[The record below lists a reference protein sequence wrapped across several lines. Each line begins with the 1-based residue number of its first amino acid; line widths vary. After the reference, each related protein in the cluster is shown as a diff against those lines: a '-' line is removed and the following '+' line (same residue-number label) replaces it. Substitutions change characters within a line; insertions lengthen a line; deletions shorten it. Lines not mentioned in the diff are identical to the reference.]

1 MNELT
6 EEVKKFR
13 KPEFEVD
20 PIFVNRWS
28 PRSMTGEELSR
39 EELMPLFEAA
49 RWAPSSA
56 NAQTW
61 RFVYAKRGS
70 KHWDIFLN
78 LLNEGNQS
86 WAKNA
91 GVLIVILSRKTMEY
105 KEKPAPTH
113 SFDTGSSFMSLALEG
128 ARRGLVVHGMAGFD
142 YEKAREALKVS
153 DLYSVEAM
161 VAIGKRGKKEDLPEL
176 LQEKENPNN
185 RKTVSEIA
193 FEGEFDSSK

>member
-1 MNELT
+1 MKELT
-6 EEVKKFR
+6 DEIKKVR
-13 KPEFEVD
+13 KPEFDID

-28 PRSMTGEELSR
+28 PRSMTGEELSD

-49 RWAPSSA
+49 RWAPSSS

-61 RFVYAKRGS
+61 RFVFAKRNTP
-70 KHWDIFLN
+70 HWDKFFSFLM
-78 LLNEGNQS
+78 EGNQS

-91 GVLIVILSRKTMEY
+91 SVLIVILSRKTMEY

-113 SFDTGSSFMSLALEG
+113 SFDTGSAFMSLALEG

-142 YEKAREALKVS
+142 YDKAREGLKVS

-161 VAIGKRGKKEDLPEL
+161 VAVGKRGKKEDLPEM
-176 LQEKENPNN
+176 LQERESPSDRKPLKE
-185 RKTVSEIA
+185 IM